1 MKFSINSIEL
11 SNYRQFKGMQ
21 CLKFH
26 YIPDNNVAIILGKNG
41 AGKSNILNAIT
52 WCLYG
57 IEVHSNKKIYDTSD
71 MPIVNATVI
80 SDLTIGAKASAKVTI
95 NLDTQQGLWTI
106 ERTIVGFK
114 NPKGLFTYEYENLK
128 VIRKIKGELVIDE
141 GESTQIL
148 INNLL
153 PVDLRGF
160 FFIDGEQLREFFKF
174 RSPEKVAEAINIVS
188 QLELIEKADDHL
200 RILKRE
206 LRKDVRDSTPQLE
219 LIQQKIQAIEMKI
232 EENKGLLTTIRE
244 SIDQWQFELED
255 IKEFLVNTNN
265 KDLKNLQFERSAIE
279 KDLKQLE
286 YDVLAYYT
294 EKNRYLVELGPY
306 IFLLN
311 EIKKSKSLI
320 ENNIEKETNHHNI
333 SRELIESILA
343 GKKCICGKEIDEAS
357 EKFLKSYS
365 DELIFSDLRDILIS
379 GKNRYD
385 DILKNIFGFKERLDG
400 FNTKIREK
408 RSQIEAKN
416 RRLEQIKEN
425 ILNFNEDEI
434 IQKEVLRDEL
444 IKKISNKEQAMKIL
458 ENQIQVYKKNI
469 QDLQQD
475 EKKEISKNKKNEIL
489 RKKLEIVDDALKIFA
504 KTTDKIKTL
513 VRKQVE
519 EKTSKNFFEL
529 IRKKD
534 AFEEVIIN
542 DNYEVSIRHVKG
554 FNVIDHLSAGEYMI
568 LGLSFMSSLMTISG
582 FKAPVIIDTPLAKID
597 DEHRDYITAK
607 LPQFVEGT
615 QLILL
620 VTPTEYDDIVKN
632 NLGNYMLTENFY
644 QIKENVN
651 KTESMVTQ

>member
-519 EKTSKNFFEL
+519 EKTSQNFFEL